1 MQFCVEKV
9 NFWFLESRLTRN
21 VSKMKLL
28 KCFTLR
34 TRTLRPFFH
43 GLRDRRMRRAHAI
56 LCREGEFLVPRVPL
70 NQKCKQDETPQVFYF
85 TDAHSTTIFSWLEGS
100 AYETSACNSVHA
112 LTLNACS
119 TALQFCRTTIVQH
132 TDRRKEIVQLL

>member
-1 MQFCVEKV
+1 M
-9 NFWFLESRLTRN
+9 NGS
-21 VSKMKLL
+21 
-28 KCFTLR
+28 
-34 TRTLRPFFH
+34 
-43 GLRDRRMRRAHAI
+43 
-56 LCREGEFLVPRVPL
+56 CREGAFLIPRVSP

-132 TDRRKEIVQLL
+132 TDRRKEIVQLLLSLCPTGLDQLTQGRMANFPAFIASKSFDLENHPIPQIK

>member
-1 MQFCVEKV
+1 MEY
-9 NFWFLESRLTRN
+9 
-21 VSKMKLL
+21 
-28 KCFTLR
+28 
-34 TRTLRPFFH
+34 
-43 GLRDRRMRRAHAI
+43 MRKY
-56 LCREGEFLVPRVPL
+56 G
-70 NQKCKQDETPQVFYF
+70 KQDETPQVFYF

-132 TDRRKEIVQLL
+132 TDRRQEIVQLQVNLFQKPSFLHHLTHNMTRDCSLNSPKNKRSQQVVHKNSFFKTIFVHNLL

>member
-1 MQFCVEKV
+1 M
-9 NFWFLESRLTRN
+9 
-21 VSKMKLL
+21 
-28 KCFTLR
+28 
-34 TRTLRPFFH
+34 
-43 GLRDRRMRRAHAI
+43 I
-56 LCREGEFLVPRVPL
+56 PRVPI

-132 TDRRKEIVQLL
+132 TDRKKGIVQLKFVFSKKAKKIDEIVVFELTLTT